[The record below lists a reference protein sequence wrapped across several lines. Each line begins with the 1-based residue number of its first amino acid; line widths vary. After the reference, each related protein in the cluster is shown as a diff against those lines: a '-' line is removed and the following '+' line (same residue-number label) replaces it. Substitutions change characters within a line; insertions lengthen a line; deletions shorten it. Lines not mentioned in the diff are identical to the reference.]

1 MREKK
6 YFRLLLFSFALFNV
20 NVGII
25 AQEEPLPITIVGP
38 DSNPPF
44 SFILPNG
51 EPAGLYVGFWQLW
64 SRTNNIPINIQL
76 SNLGDSLDKVAK
88 NGAVHVGLF
97 INESREEWADFS
109 APIHHVETGFLCNS
123 QCPENTRL
131 VDSVGLRVGIQTDT
145 FQADYLVNNMPNL
158 DLVFYSGID
167 AGIDKL
173 LNNELDALVAE
184 IPLIKTQIAGRG
196 LGGVFPLSVEVILN
210 NTVHAMLGKGQT
222 ELLHTIDEG
231 IKKIPIESLIELELK
246 WLPTLNPFFG
256 EIPSIGNLTIQERDW
271 LRKHK
276 TFSLGVETS
285 WYPFEFLDE
294 KDEFQ
299 GIASDYVEYAG
310 QNLGVTFQ
318 AIRGITWSDAFEKL
332 KSGHIDIMSGVVYN
346 TERAK
351 LMDFTDPY
359 FAIPGVI
366 VIRQNSFYLES
377 LSDLS
382 NKKAGIVRGYI
393 LIDSVSNDFPDINI
407 VEVDSVADGLAR
419 VKSGEIDAY
428 IGAIAVVN
436 YEINKLQL
444 TGLTI
449 AASTPYRFE
458 LAMAVRKGLDPLVS
472 ILNKTFDGMSERQ
485 KSTIANN
492 WLSVH
497 VQAGTDI
504 KVILLWVF
512 PILSILSILVLIIL
526 IYVRINRKLTK
537 EIFQREEAEK
547 ERRTLERQ
555 LSQSQKMEALGKLTG
570 GIAHD
575 FNNMLGIITGYSEL
589 LLIEKTEKTEHS
601 RYAEEI
607 LRAGK
612 RGAKLTSKLL
622 AYSSKQVLE
631 SAASNLN
638 TLLKRQQDMLQKILT
653 VRINLCLDFQNDLWF
668 VWLDEGE
675 MEDALI
681 NLCINAMHAMEKT
694 KSGAQLTIRTC
705 NISLVGNEAELLG
718 LNSGDYV
725 QLVVTDNGCG
735 MEKSVKDRIFDPFFS
750 TKSKQ
755 GSGLG
760 LSQTYGF
767 VKRSNGAIQVH
778 SEPNRGAQ
786 FILFFP
792 RYEIDEKK
800 KPNQISSQ
808 DLNGHETILVVDD
821 EPALRN
827 LAAEFLRRKGYV
839 IHQAENGIEALKI
852 LETEKID
859 LLFSDVIM
867 PKMDGYEL
875 AAIVEDKY
883 PSVKI
888 QLASGF
894 AKESIPENLSKH
906 LWNNMIDKPFNSN
919 LLCEKIRNLLDE

>member
-1 MREKK
+1 MREKN
-6 YFRLLLFSFALFNV
+6 YLRLLLFSFSLFSV
-20 NVGII
+20 NLEII
-25 AQEEPLPITIVGP
+25 AQEELLPITIVGP
-38 DSNPPF
+38 DRNPPF

-64 SRTNNIPINIQL
+64 SRTNNTPINIEL
-76 SNLGDSLDKVAK
+76 SSLGDSLDKVAK

-123 QCPENTRL
+123 QCSESTRL
-131 VDSVGLRVGIQTDT
+131 TDSVGLRVGIQTGT
-145 FQADYLVNNMPNL
+145 FQANYLTNNMSDL
-158 DLVFYSGID
+158 DLVFYNGINV
-167 AGIDKL
+167 GINKL

-184 IPLIKTQIAGRG
+184 IPLIKTQIARRG
-196 LGGVFPLSVEVILN
+196 LGGVFTLSDEIILN
-210 NTVHAMLGKGQT
+210 NTVHAMVSKGQT
-222 ELLHTIDEG
+222 ELLRTIDDG
-231 IKKIPIESLIELELK
+231 IKKIPIASLVELELK
-246 WLPTLNPFFG
+246 WLPSLNPFFG
-256 EIPSIGNLTIQERDW
+256 EIASVSNLTIQEKDW

-276 TFSLGVETS
+276 TFSLGVKTS
-285 WYPFEFLDE
+285 WYPFEFLDD
-294 KDEFQ
+294 KGEFK
-299 GIASDYVEYAG
+299 GIASDYIEYAG

-318 AIRGITWSDAFEKL
+318 AVSDITWSDAFEKL
-332 KSGHIDIMSGVVYN
+332 KNGGVDIMSGVVYN
-346 TERAK
+346 PERAK

-393 LIDSVSNDFPDINI
+393 LVDSVSNDFPDINI
-407 VEVDSVADGLAR
+407 VEVDSVADGLDR
-419 VKSGEIDAY
+419 VMSGEIDAY

-436 YEINKLQL
+436 YEINKREI

-485 KSTIANN
+485 KSAIANN

-497 VQAGTDI
+497 VQVGTDI
-504 KVILLWVF
+504 KVILLWVA
-512 PILSILSILVLIIL
+512 PILSILMLIIL
-526 IYVRINRKLTK
+526 IYVRINRRLTK
-537 EIFQREEAEK
+537 EILQREEAEK
-547 ERRTLERQ
+547 ERRTLEHQ
-555 LSQSQKMEALGKLTG
+555 LSQSQKMEALGELTG

-589 LLIEKTEKTEHS
+589 LLIKMTEKTEDS
-601 RYAEEI
+601 RYVEEI

-622 AYSSKQVLE
+622 AYSRKQVLE

-653 VRINLCLDFQNDLWF
+653 VRINLCLEFQDDLWL

-681 NLCINAMHAMEKT
+681 NLCINAMHAMEKI

-705 NISLVGNEAELLG
+705 NISLVGNEAEFLG
-718 LNSGDYV
+718 LDSGDYV

-735 MEKSVKDRIFDPFFS
+735 MERSVKDRIFDPFFS

-760 LSQTYGF
+760 LSQAYGF
-767 VKRSNGAIQVH
+767 VKRSNGAIQVY

-792 RYEIDEKK
+792 RYESDEKK
-800 KPNQISSQ
+800 KQNQTSSQ
-808 DLNGHETILVVDD
+808 DLNGHEAILVVDD

-827 LAAEFLRRKGYV
+827 LTGEFLRRKGYE

-883 PSVKI
+883 PNVKI

-894 AKESIPENLSKH
+894 AKETSPENLSKH